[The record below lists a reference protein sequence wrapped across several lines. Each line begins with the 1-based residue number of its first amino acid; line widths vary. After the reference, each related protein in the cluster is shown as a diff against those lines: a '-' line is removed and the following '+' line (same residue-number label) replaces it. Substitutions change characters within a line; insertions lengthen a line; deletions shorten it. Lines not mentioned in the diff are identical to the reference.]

1 MKQNHGSS
9 LKKNFVY
16 QMIYEILIM
25 IIPLV
30 LSPYLS
36 RVLGAEWLGTYAYY
50 FVIANYFVLFSVLGL
65 KNHGKRTIAQC
76 RDDADRLNLEFTNLA
91 ILHIAI
97 SVICCVAYIGY
108 IFIFAADR
116 FLSALMG
123 FMVLSG
129 LFDISWLY
137 FGLEK
142 FKLTVF
148 RSSIIKILTVA
159 AIFIFVQT
167 QEDLWAYCLIMSVGT
182 LLGQLVLWIPLK
194 KYVQW
199 VKPDLTQIT
208 AHFKPVLLLFIP
220 TIAVSLYKLLDKL
233 MLGDMSN
240 HEQLGFFDNAEKI
253 VNFPVTIIASF
264 GAVMLPRISNMVAHK
279 ENEESA
285 RYTKLSFY
293 YIMWLAYAFA
303 FGLAGIAHIFAPVFW
318 GEEFRSV
325 SVLVMGLC
333 VTLPFVAFANIIR
346 TQFLIPFHKDTAFLS
361 SVIAGA
367 IVNIIIN
374 LIWIPKYGALGAVI
388 ATIAAEWVV
397 CMVQMACVR
406 KEMPVWGYL
415 KQSLI
420 FIPFAGI
427 LFAVVYGM
435 GVLMDE
441 SVCTLVLQ
449 IVIGMGVYLAL
460 SGAYFYY
467 KKDEYF
473 MKLIHRLLHR

>member
-36 RVLGAEWLGTYAYY
+36 RVLGAEGLGTYAYY

-129 LFDISWLY
+129 MFDISWLY

-167 QEDLWAYCLIMSVGT
+167 I
-182 LLGQLVLWIPLK
+182 
-194 KYVQW
+194 
-199 VKPDLTQIT
+199 
-208 AHFKPVLLLFIP
+208 
-220 TIAVSLYKLLDKL
+220 
-233 MLGDMSN
+233 N
-240 HEQLGFFDNAEKI
+240 
-253 VNFPVTIIASF
+253 
-264 GAVMLPRISNMVAHK
+264 
-279 ENEESA
+279 
-285 RYTKLSFY
+285 Y
-293 YIMWLAYAFA
+293 YIR
-303 FGLAGIAHIFAPVFW
+303 IFFTT
-318 GEEFRSV
+318 R
-325 SVLVMGLC
+325 C
-333 VTLPFVAFANIIR
+333 HYN
-346 TQFLIPFHKDTAFLS
+346 
-361 SVIAGA
+361 
-367 IVNIIIN
+367 N
-374 LIWIPKYGALGAVI
+374 LTKCFNKIK
-388 ATIAAEWVV
+388 
-397 CMVQMACVR
+397 
-406 KEMPVWGYL
+406 
-415 KQSLI
+415 
-420 FIPFAGI
+420 
-427 LFAVVYGM
+427 
-435 GVLMDE
+435 
-441 SVCTLVLQ
+441 
-449 IVIGMGVYLAL
+449 
-460 SGAYFYY
+460 
-467 KKDEYF
+467 
-473 MKLIHRLLHR
+473 